1 MTGLY
6 NPSVTVSTNKL
17 SDDSSFTIQP
27 KTKPIQLKTPM
38 LSKINLSISNYQ
50 DQENSLFLDKEASEN
65 KNMKE
70 ESEDRKMENLKKIQ
84 NKAMTKINKKVFEN
98 EKLSVTKD
106 IFKNDSVTSQTPNL
120 FTFSNEKNS
129 KNPFEDKNDLFTRIP
144 EKNNFDVT
152 DSRYI
157 QDMHSSN
164 VLTKNMNVQKPR
176 DSQVS
181 DKDTSKNNLKPSEFN
196 SKFLTH
202 QNVAF
207 MQQAMFLIQKKIMMS
222 NAIDQNFAKNDNY
235 FNQNKFLPKLFPSV
249 INRNV
254 SSLVDQRGIEAYS
267 QNKNKT
273 EVSFNNPFINHLVN
287 GNEKESNQNY
297 LNFHFGNLAKS
308 SSLQN
313 PYPVEKINCLSTNSN
328 FRLPS
333 SFFNNFQN
341 LAGVPFG
348 PCLTN
353 QMSSVT
359 DSANVSLIGG
369 KSHVGRKIS
378 SRTIF
383 SHSTQRENKAFTWR
397 NNPVRCNYCG
407 QYYSNK
413 GTLRVHI
420 KSVHLRESHM
430 CTVPGCNQVFTSVRS
445 RNRHSQNPN
454 LHRGLAVTQ
463 ISSPGKVV
471 AVGLSKEK
479 NDSS

>member
-1 MTGLY
+1 M
-6 NPSVTVSTNKL
+6 

-27 KTKPIQLKTPM
+27 KTKSIQLKTPIP
-38 LSKINLSISNYQ
+38 SKINLSISNDQ

-70 ESEDRKMENLKKIQ
+70 ESVDRKTENQTKIQ
-84 NKAMTKINKKVFEN
+84 NKIMTKVNKVIFEN
-98 EKLSVTKD
+98 KKLSVAKD
-106 IFKNDSVTSQTPNL
+106 ILKTDCVTSQTQNL
-120 FTFSNEKNS
+120 FTICNEK
-129 KNPFEDKNDLFTRIP
+129 KGKTTFEDQNDFFTKIP
-144 EKNNFDVT
+144 EKNKSDLIDN
-152 DSRYI
+152 RYI
-157 QDMHSSN
+157 KDMHSSN
-164 VLTKNMNVQKPR
+164 ILNKNMNVQKPR
-176 DSQVS
+176 ESQTL
-181 DKDTSKNNLKPSEFN
+181 DKDVSKNNLKPSEFS

-202 QNVAF
+202 QNIAF

-222 NAIDQNFAKNDNY
+222 NAIDQNFSRNDNY
-235 FNQNKFLPKLFPSV
+235 FNQNNFLPNTFPSV
-249 INRNV
+249 INGNV
-254 SSLVDQRGIEAYS
+254 SSLVDQRGTEAYN

-273 EVSFNNPFINHLVN
+273 EVSFNNPFINHLMDE
-287 GNEKESNQNY
+287 NEKDNNQNY
-297 LNFHFGNLAKS
+297 LNFNFGNLAKS

-313 PYPVEKINCLSTNSN
+313 PYLIEKINCLNTSSN
-328 FRLPS
+328 FRQPS

-353 QMSSVT
+353 QMSSIT
-359 DSANVSLIGG
+359 DSANVSRIGG
-369 KSHVGRKIS
+369 KSNVGRKIS
-378 SRTIF
+378 SRSFF
-383 SHSTQRENKAFTWR
+383 SHSTQRENKSFTWR

-463 ISSPGKVV
+463 VSSPGKVV

-479 NDSS
+479 NDCS